1 MISAVRMVDKIH
13 FPEYTYVGMSGFKY
27 HPWFENGKW
36 HLVLGASGFDE
47 VAILC
52 GIPEDEAVYL
62 KLKYG
67 A

>member
-1 MISAVRMVDKIH
+1 MISSVRMVDKIH
-13 FPEYTYVGMSGFKY
+13 FPEYTYVGMSGIKY

-36 HLVLGASGFDE
+36 HLGIGKFAFEEIAL
-47 VAILC
+47 LC
-52 GIPEDEAVYL
+52 GIPEDESVYL